1 MNMQFAWLMITIPGF
16 IINLIIHKWSIKKQ
30 KNKSS
35 EIWLLIFNGI
45 ILSPLMGI
53 AIFSGSDGGY
63 GAGLG
68 AVLIPMANTGLSV
81 LFIIYVALNDSSGPE
96 TPTASAKNP
105 KSDH

>member
-1 MNMQFAWLMITIPGF
+1 MIAIPGF
-16 IINLIIHKWSIKKQ
+16 IINFIIHKWSIKNQ
-30 KNKSS
+30 KNKSF

-45 ILSPLMGI
+45 ILSPLMGL

-81 LFIIYVALNDSSGPE
+81 LFIIYIALNDHPRPE
-96 TPTASAKNP
+96 TPTTSAKTP
-105 KSDH
+105 ESDQ